1 MKVNIL
7 AVGKIK
13 EKYLKDAILEYTK
26 RLSKFCDLNIV
37 EIDEVSLQVENDSNI
52 KKVLE
57 TEGNLIEK
65 KIKDLKSDKAFVF
78 ALDINGKELST
89 LDFHQKMEEIKLNGI
104 ANVIFI
110 IGGSYGIDE
119 RIKKMVDF
127 RFSFSRLTFPHQ
139 LFRVILLEQIYRIFK
154 IEHNE
159 PYHK

>member
-37 EIDEVSLQVENDSNI
+37 EIDEASLQIENDSNI
-52 KKVLE
+52 KKALE
-57 TEGNLIEK
+57 TEGSLIEK
-65 KIKDLKSDKAFVF
+65 KIKDLKSDKVFIF

-110 IGGSYGIDE
+110 IGGSYGLSE
-119 RIKKMVDF
+119 NIKKMADL

>member
-7 AVGKIK
+7 AIGKIK

-52 KKVLE
+52 KKALE

-65 KIKDLKSDKAFVF
+65 KIKDLKSDKAFIF

-119 RIKKMVDF
+119 RIKKMADF